1 MSRTKIAMI
10 AMVAMGR
17 LIMVFEILQYGFMQR
32 ALVSGVA
39 VAITCSIVGLF
50 LVLRRQSLFADAL
63 SHMAFGGIAIGLFT
77 NLYPIWTAFIVS
89 IFAALGIT
97 KLRESTKIPPDS
109 AVAVLLSA
117 GLAVGVI
124 LIGLAGGFTLD
135 LYSFLFGSILLVSM
149 QDQEIILVASALI
162 LSILY
167 FIYRE
172 LVYIAFDEE
181 QAQVS
186 GINVSRLNYIFIV
199 LASIVVITSI
209 RLVGV
214 LLISSLI
221 VIPNI
226 TAMVFGKGFKKTAMI
241 SVSIGILSVLT
252 GIVISY
258 VMNLAPGGTIVLVS
272 VTVFLAAI
280 ITRDLNKRTM
290 TGSRQR
296 KIRSLH

>member
-1 MSRTKIAMI
+1 MI
-10 AMVAMGR
+10 AMVAKGR

-39 VAITCSIVGLF
+39 VAITCSVVGLF

-63 SHMAFGGIAIGLFT
+63 SHMAFGGIAIGLFA

-226 TAMVFGKGFKKTAMI
+226 TAMMFGKGFKKTAMI

-258 VMNLAPGGTIVLVS
+258 IMNLAPGGTIVLVS

-280 ITRDLNKRTM
+280 ITRDLIKRTM

-296 KIRSLH
+296 KIRSLQ

>member
-1 MSRTKIAMI
+1 
-10 AMVAMGR
+10 
-17 LIMVFEILQYGFMQR
+17 MVFEILQYGFMQR
-32 ALVSGVA
+32 ALMSGVA
-39 VAITCSIVGLF
+39 VAITCSTIGLF

-63 SHMAFGGIAIGLFT
+63 SHMAFGGIAIGLFA

-117 GLAVGVI
+117 GLAVGVV
-124 LIGLAGGFTLD
+124 LIGLSGGFTLD
-135 LYSFLFGSILLVSM
+135 LYSFLFGNILLISIS
-149 QDQEIILVASALI
+149 DQEIILVASAVI

-167 FIYRE
+167 FVYRK
-172 LVYIAFDEE
+172 LMYVAFDEE
-181 QAQVS
+181 QAKVS
-186 GINVSRLNYIFIV
+186 GINVSRLNYLFIV
-199 LASIVVITSI
+199 LASITVIASI

-226 TAMVFGKGFKKTAMI
+226 TAIMFGKGFKKTTLI
-241 SVSIGILSVLT
+241 SISIAILSVLI

-258 VMNLAPGGTIVLVS
+258 IMNLAPGGTIVLVS
-272 VTVFLAAI
+272 VTAFLA
-280 ITRDLNKRTM
+280 TM
-290 TGSRQR
+290 TAKYLINRIIGTRRTVVTTS
-296 KIRSLH
+296 

>member
-1 MSRTKIAMI
+1 MI
-10 AMVAMGR
+10 AMVAKGR

-39 VAITCSIVGLF
+39 VAITCSVVGLF

-63 SHMAFGGIAIGLFT
+63 SHMAFGGIAIGLFA

-226 TAMVFGKGFKKTAMI
+226 TAMMFGKGFKKTAMI

-258 VMNLAPGGTIVLVS
+258 IMNLAPGGTIVLVS

-296 KIRSLH
+296 KIRSLQ